1 MTTTR
6 ALLTGTLLLLLG
18 STAGAQTL
26 EAAPATLLLPEGQ
39 ALGTTTLRWRA
50 SSGAQGEVWVRRG
63 ASPETLFAGGPTGS
77 QAAPWIQR
85 GEPYVFVLYDVRGG
99 SRARA
104 AEVVVRAL
112 DLPAPGVGLNAVD
125 LFMQVHGFASGGAG
139 PGDAG
144 VQRVT
149 LRLAAKRLVEA
160 RDLGLPLVR
169 AAASGYDAREL
180 APWRDDPLAYW
191 ARVDALVDL
200 CEAQEVR
207 LVPVLLW
214 NAVQFPAFE
223 GQSLRDLVVDPS
235 SRARATFLRFVTELV
250 TRYRGRRAVAFWELT
265 NELNLLVDLDLAGRN
280 PGRPEWGN
288 FGFDDMQRFCDEVAA
303 HVRALDP
310 TRPISSG
317 FAAPR
322 PSAEHLRRRP
332 EFGPGGP
339 DWTRDSEAELTRWLA
354 DAHRACEIVSVH
366 VYNGDGDHARF
377 GVTGAHDAGLIDVL
391 HRAAASAGKPLY
403 VGEFGDSAPTL
414 DRDPR
419 GLFTRDVLR
428 RVAALQVPWS
438 APWVW
443 EFYQFETHRADAYS
457 LEPGLTDGLIDAA
470 LDADR
475 ALGGGRPPR
484 VARPPQVVLTWP
496 LDGSSVDAPRQRV
509 HVSASDEGGAPAR
522 VELLLD
528 GVLMHTW
535 TRGPFEA
542 ELDTTALGAGPH
554 RLVARAVDADGVAAE
569 DGVTV
574 RPAGITAAPEVVVVA
589 AGAGVGTTAL
599 TWDTGAGP
607 AEVWVSADGGAEV
620 PMAGGG
626 RRGTASAPWIQ
637 AGHTYR
643 FRLWTS
649 DAAGRRVVG
658 EVLVSGTP

>member
-1 MTTTR
+1 MTTTHLWT
-6 ALLTGTLLLLLG
+6 AALLLLLG
-18 STAGAQTL
+18 AGAGAQTL
-26 EAAPATLLLPEGQ
+26 EAAPPTLLLPAGQ
-39 ALGTTTLRWRA
+39 PLGTTTLRWRA
-50 SSGAQGEVWVRRG
+50 SSGAQGEVTVRRG
-63 ASPETLFAGGPTGS
+63 SGPETLFAGGPSGS

-85 GEPYVFVLYDVRGG
+85 GDPYTFTLYDVRGG
-99 SRARA
+99 SRTRA

-112 DLPAPGVGLNAVD
+112 EQPAPGVGLNAVD

-149 LRLAAKRLVEA
+149 LRLAAKRLAEA

-191 ARVDALVDL
+191 GRVDALVDL
-200 CEAQEVR
+200 CEAEEVQ

-214 NAVQFPAFE
+214 NATQFPAFE
-223 GQSLRDLVVDPS
+223 GESLRDLVVDPS
-235 SRARATFLRFVTELV
+235 SASRATLLRFVTELV
-250 TRYRGRRAVAFWELT
+250 TRYRHRRVVAFWELT

-288 FGFDDMQRFCDEVAA
+288 FGFDEMARFCDDVAS

-310 TRPISSG
+310 ARPISSG

-322 PSAEHLRRRP
+322 PSAQHLRHRP

-339 DWTRDSEAELTRWLA
+339 DWTRDSEAELTTWLA

-377 GVTGAHDAGLIDVL
+377 GVTGSHDAGLIDVL

-419 GLFTRDVLR
+419 GLFSRDVLR
-428 RVAALQVPWS
+428 RVAALRVPWS
-438 APWVW
+438 APWAW

-457 LEPGLTDGLIDAA
+457 LEPGLTDGLIDAVVA
-470 LDADR
+470 ADQ

-484 VARPPQVVLTWP
+484 VARPPRVVLTWP
-496 LDGSSVDAPRQRV
+496 LDGASVDAPRQRV
-509 HVSASDEGGAPAR
+509 HVSASDEGAAPAR

-528 GVLMHTW
+528 GALVHAW
-535 TRGPFEA
+535 SRGPYEVD
-542 ELDTTALGAGPH
+542 LDTSGLGAGPH
-554 RLVARAVDADGVAAE
+554 RLVARAIDQDGQAAE
-569 DGVTV
+569 DAVTV
-574 RPAGITAAPEVVVVA
+574 RPAGITASPEQVVVPP
-589 AGAGVGTTAL
+589 GAGVGSTTLA
-599 TWDTGAGP
+599 WDTGAGP
-607 AEVWVSADGGAEV
+607 AEVWVSMDGAPEA

-626 RRGTASAPWIQ
+626 RRGTATATWIQ
-637 AGHTYR
+637 PGHTYR

-658 EVLVSGTP
+658 EVLVTGAR